1 MARKGAGAVSCP
13 AMPVT
18 TRTVRPE
25 DGEIRLDRW
34 FHRHFPALTQGAL
47 QKLLR
52 TGQIRVDGRRAEAGT
67 RLCPGQQIR
76 IPPLPEAPPPPPAP
90 KPVDAREAA
99 ALERLVLYRDEA
111 VIALD
116 KPQGMPVQGGPG
128 ITRHLDGML
137 DALRFGA
144 PERPR
149 LVHRLDRDTTG
160 VLLLARTPA
169 AAARLAAAFRGREAE
184 KTYWAV
190 VVGRPH
196 PLEGRIDMPL
206 ARARGAG
213 GERTVPSEGRE
224 AARAV
229 TLYRVLDAAQ
239 KRAALLEL
247 TPLTGRTH
255 QLRVHCAAAL
265 GCPILG
271 DGKYGG
277 AAAHPEGFGDRT
289 LHLHARALRIPHPEG
304 GVLELAAPLP
314 PHMKDTFAFL
324 GFDRPRTPPC
334 RRIR

>member
-1 MARKGAGAVSCP
+1 
-13 AMPVT
+13 MPVT

-47 QKLLR
+47 QKMLR
-52 TGQIRVDGRRAEAGT
+52 TGQIRVDGRRAEAST
-67 RLCPGQQIR
+67 RLLPGQAIR
-76 IPPLPEAPPPPPAP
+76 IPPLPDVPAPPPAP

-213 GERTVPSEGRE
+213 GERTVPAQGRE

-314 PHMKDTFAFL
+314 PHMKETFAFL

>member
-1 MARKGAGAVSCP
+1 
-13 AMPVT
+13 MPVT
-18 TRTVRPE
+18 TRTIRASE
-25 DGEIRLDRW
+25 GEIRLDRW

-47 QKLLR
+47 QKMLR
-52 TGQIRVDGRRAEAGT
+52 TGQIRVDGKRAEANT
-67 RLCPGQQIR
+67 RLAPGQVLR
-76 IPPLPEAPPPPPAP
+76 IPPMPNAPAPKPEP

-99 ALERLVLYRDEA
+99 ALERLVLYRDESVMA
-111 VIALD
+111 ID
-116 KPQGMPVQGGPG
+116 KPQGMAVQGGPG

-137 DALRFGA
+137 DALRYGA
-144 PERPR
+144 PDRPR

-169 AAARLAAAFRGREAE
+169 AAAKLASAFRGRDAE
-184 KTYWAV
+184 KTYWAI

-196 PLEGRIDMPL
+196 PLEGRIDMSL
-206 ARARGAG
+206 AKQGGAR
-213 GERTVPSEGRE
+213 GERTVPSDARD

-229 TLYRVLDAAQ
+229 TLYRTVDSAQ

-314 PHMKDTFAFL
+314 PHMKETFGFL

-334 RRIR
+334 RRVR

>member
-1 MARKGAGAVSCP
+1 
-13 AMPVT
+13 MPVT
-18 TRTVRPE
+18 TRTVRPA

-34 FHRHFPALTQGAL
+34 FHRHYPALTQGAL
-47 QKLLR
+47 QKMLR
-52 TGQIRVDGRRAEAGT
+52 TGQIRVDGRRAEAST
-67 RLCPGQQIR
+67 RLLPGQAIR
-76 IPPLPEAPPPPPAP
+76 VPPMPEAPAPKAAP

-99 ALERLVLYRDEA
+99 ALARMVIYRDDS

-128 ITRHLDGML
+128 IARHIDGML

-144 PERPR
+144 EERPR

-160 VLLLARTPA
+160 VLLLARTAA

-196 PLEGRIDMPL
+196 PLQGRIDMPL
-206 ARARGAG
+206 ARARGAA
-213 GERTVPSEGRE
+213 GERTVPAEGRD

-229 TLYRVLDAAQ
+229 TLYRVLDSAQ

-314 PHMKDTFAFL
+314 PHMRETFAFL